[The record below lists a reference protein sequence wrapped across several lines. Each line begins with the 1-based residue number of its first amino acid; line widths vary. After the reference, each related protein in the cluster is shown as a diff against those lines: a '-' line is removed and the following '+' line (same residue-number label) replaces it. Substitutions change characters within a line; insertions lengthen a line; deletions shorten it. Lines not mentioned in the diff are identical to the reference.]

1 MRNNYNTLLKYIFD
15 ETVNIEYRKETINGL
30 FRAILEPVISNQKFE
45 SCILFKLDDVND
57 KSSMLKRLFFSG
69 ATLYSYSQALN
80 SFQLEN
86 NIIDDIWD
94 DTQFVV
100 ILGQRYS
107 AALVWNT
114 KTASNSDSASVCL
127 LFNSKII
134 SDIAKTISDNSKVD
148 LKEYIQKYVSE
159 RRQNSL
165 MNRALQN
172 IANVLNEKNEEIIF
186 SESEKKHLVPAD
198 DSIKTAEIVADK
210 AKFIAHEIKNNLSII
225 NLYSKITEKRIDSV
239 SADEEVINSINNALK
254 NIVNASENVSSLIS
268 DLRCLSTPYMQEI
281 SLKNLLLS
289 TVSMCQEKADKASV
303 SVKVVNFNDYVILTD
318 KTKLQCSITN
328 LLFNAIEACNK
339 GCEICID
346 CFVEPKEVRVFV
358 KNNGEKIPQDIQN
371 KIFQADFTT
380 KEKGNGLGLA
390 ICKQQMQML
399 GGDINLVHSNDVE
412 TLFEIVLPV

>member
-15 ETVNIEYRKETINGL
+15 ESVNIEYRKETINGL

-57 KSSMLKRLFFSG
+57 KSSMFKRLFFSG
-69 ATLYSYSQALN
+69 ATLYSYSQALK

-134 SDIAKTISDNSKVD
+134 LDIAKTISDNSKVD

-172 IANVLNEKNEEIIF
+172 IANVLNEKN
-186 SESEKKHLVPAD
+186 
-198 DSIKTAEIVADK
+198 
-210 AKFIAHEIKNNLSII
+210 
-225 NLYSKITEKRIDSV
+225 
-239 SADEEVINSINNALK
+239 
-254 NIVNASENVSSLIS
+254 
-268 DLRCLSTPYMQEI
+268 
-281 SLKNLLLS
+281 
-289 TVSMCQEKADKASV
+289 
-303 SVKVVNFNDYVILTD
+303 
-318 KTKLQCSITN
+318 
-328 LLFNAIEACNK
+328 
-339 GCEICID
+339 
-346 CFVEPKEVRVFV
+346 
-358 KNNGEKIPQDIQN
+358 
-371 KIFQADFTT
+371 
-380 KEKGNGLGLA
+380 
-390 ICKQQMQML
+390 
-399 GGDINLVHSNDVE
+399 
-412 TLFEIVLPV
+412 